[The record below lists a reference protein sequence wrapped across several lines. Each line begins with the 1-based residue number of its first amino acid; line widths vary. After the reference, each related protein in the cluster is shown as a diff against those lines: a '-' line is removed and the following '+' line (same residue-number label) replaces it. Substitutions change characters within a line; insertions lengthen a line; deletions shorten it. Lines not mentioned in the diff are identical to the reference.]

1 MKNLICTATGLIG
14 TLISSYF
21 GGWDYGIRT
30 LIIFMAFDYITGLIV
45 AGVFKKSPKTKN
57 GGLESRAGFKGL
69 CRKFV
74 MLMFVVVAYRFD
86 LLLAVD
92 YIRNAVII
100 GFCANEAISI
110 TENAALMGIPL
121 PKIILN
127 AIEILKDKGEHK
139 NDDF

>member
-1 MKNLICTATGLIG
+1 MKNLFCTFCGVFG
-14 TLISSYF
+14 TFVSSFF

-30 LIIFMAFDYITGLIV
+30 LIIFMTIDYITGLIV
-45 AGVFKKSPKTKN
+45 AGVFKKSPKTSN

-69 CRKFV
+69 CRKIV
-74 MLMFVVVAYRFD
+74 MLMFVGLAFRFD
-86 LLLAVD
+86 MLLAVD

-121 PKIILN
+121 PKVIIN
-127 AIEILKDKGEHK
+127 AIEILKDKGESK